1 MPDNKIQ
8 DIANEIT
15 AYKPYTLFSLM
26 EKSLKENNA
35 PFPEEIE
42 YYLKKMIKSIGIGI
56 NSLNITNVVKN
67 DNKYT
72 FTIKTQPFSY
82 LEINDIPQN
91 IKENDSITVEA
102 NIDEENPFPYVKF
115 LWAPK
120 NKKLPEGYQKPEDS
134 EYLKN
139 CINDFSLNKDDVH
152 IDDVKVGYLLSRSI
166 FSTFFPTN
174 KPYVSI
180 PDEDISKIKI
190 NNLAPNKKYSIKGFK
205 FTADENGEAIISEA
219 TRVAEKFNELVTNVP
234 VSFDYDGKFK
244 DHIDIATYADIPIA
258 MNHSKDSLPSVFYQ
272 DFFVYNGLFSD
283 NDNYL
288 HHIVNNYHEPLEIE
302 YLGETKTIPVGQNS
316 EEFSSKITADLLS
329 KIKPDT
335 TEIKLKIKNN
345 FNYPWTKEIEHPN
358 QYNILGQNCIRNLT
372 KQSYFY
378 YDYSFEELKAF
389 NFNGKSCS
397 LAKNEYGYRTDLQR
411 QFYTADNVYK
421 NISDTEAS
429 GAVDLLPPGNLPKST
444 DNLTFVLCGDKTS
457 RTSRT
462 FNFSQRIKTINSIK
476 AYKKDGNCHI
486 LLNYNTNTKNNVE
499 EDLGLERFLFTES
512 EALQASGILIATE
525 EFDYL

>member
-35 PFPEEIE
+35 PFPEEIV
-42 YYLKKMIKSIGIGI
+42 YYLKRVLQGYTSIASLRI
-56 NSLNITNVVKN
+56 NNVTQKE
-67 DNKYT
+67 NKYI
-72 FTIKTQPFSY
+72 FDISAQPFSY
-82 LEINDIPQN
+82 LEINDVPHN
-91 IKENDSITVEA
+91 VPENSIITIES

-115 LWAPK
+115 LWVPK

-139 CINDFSLNKDDVH
+139 CTNNFSLSKDDVH

-166 FSTFFPTN
+166 FATFFPTN
-174 KPYVSI
+174 KPYISI
-180 PDEDISKIKI
+180 PNEDISKIKI
-190 NNLAPNKKYSIKGFK
+190 NNLAPNKKYNIKGFK
-205 FTADENGEAIISEA
+205 FTADENGEAIINEA

-272 DFFVYNGLFSD
+272 DFFIYNGLFGD
-283 NDNYL
+283 GDNYL

-302 YLGETKTIPVGQNS
+302 YLGETETIPVGQNS
-316 EEFSSKITADLLS
+316 REFGSKITVDLLS

-345 FNYPWTKEIEHPN
+345 FNYPWTKEINHPYS
-358 QYNILGQNCIRNLT
+358 YNILNQNCIRSLT
-372 KQSYFY
+372 NKSAFY

-397 LAKNEYGYRTDLQR
+397 LAKNEYGYRTDLNR
-411 QFYTADNVYK
+411 DLYTVDNIYK
-421 NISDTEAS
+421 TISDTEAS
-429 GAVDLLPPGNLPKST
+429 GAVDLLSSDNLPKNI
-444 DNLTFVLCGDKTS
+444 DNLTFTLCGDKYS

-462 FNFSQRIKTINSIK
+462 FTFSSGIKSINSIK
-476 AYKKDGNCHI
+476 AYKKDGDCHVLI
-486 LLNYNTNTKNNVE
+486 NYNTSTQNNVE
-499 EDLGLERFLFTES
+499 RDLGLAEYLFSERD
-512 EALQASGILIATE
+512 ALEASGILISTE
-525 EFDYL
+525 YYDHL

>member
-15 AYKPYTLFSLM
+15 AYKPYTAISLI
-26 EKSLKENNA
+26 EKALKENNA
-35 PFPEEIE
+35 PFPEEIV
-42 YYLKKMIKSIGIGI
+42 YYLKRVLQGYTSIASLRI
-56 NSLNITNVVKN
+56 NNVTQKE
-67 DNKYT
+67 NKYI
-72 FTIKTQPFSY
+72 FDISAQPFSY
-82 LEINDIPQN
+82 LEINDIPHN
-91 IKENDSITVEA
+91 VPENSIITIES

-115 LWAPK
+115 LWVPK
-120 NKKLPEGYQKPEDS
+120 NKKLQTSYQKPEDS
-134 EYLKN
+134 EYLKK
-139 CINDFSLNKDDVH
+139 CIDTLSVDKSNTDINHVE
-152 IDDVKVGYLLSRSI
+152 VGYL
-166 FSTFFPTN
+166 FSSNMFNRFFPN
-174 KPYVSI
+174 MPFVSI
-180 PDEDISKIKI
+180 PNDISKLKI
-190 NNLAPNKKYSIKGFK
+190 AGLLSNTKYNIKGIK
-205 FTADENGEAIISEA
+205 FTTNENGEATINEA
-219 TRVAEKFNELVTNVP
+219 TRVAEKFNELVTDIP
-234 VSFDYDGKFK
+234 ISFDYEGKFK
-244 DHIDIATYADIPIA
+244 DNINLKTNAQIPFA
-258 MNHSKDSLPSVFYQ
+258 MDHSKTDLPSVFYEQ
-272 DFFVYNGLFSD
+272 YFLYEKLFSD
-283 NDNYL
+283 DDNYL

-345 FNYPWTKEIEHPN
+345 FNYPWTKEINHPYS
-358 QYNILGQNCIRNLT
+358 YNILNQNCIRSLT
-372 KQSYFY
+372 NKSAFY
-378 YDYSFEELKAF
+378 YNYSFEELKAF

-397 LAKNEYGYRTDLQR
+397 LAKNEYGYRTDLNR
-411 QFYTADNVYK
+411 DLYTVDNIYK
-421 NISDTEAS
+421 TISDTEAS

-462 FNFSQRIKTINSIK
+462 FNFSQGIKTINSIK

-486 LLNYNTNTKNNVE
+486 LLNYNTNTQNNVE

-525 EFDYL
+525 EFDHL